1 MWIDSISKWLLNWKS
16 ILMQNQIHN
25 SGNFNRNPIKL
36 IQRFPKR
43 IVTKQLNLFWFKLEG
58 RKFILTDFLD
68 LHKSSSALVFL
79 SSLKWIITAGRIVWS
94 SSEWDRNDF
103 VWILIYSGFRR
114 FLKFLEFAGFERFW
128 ALGIWNFSFLCH
140 TF

>member
-1 MWIDSISKWLLNWKS
+1 MAFELKS

-68 LHKSSSALVFL
+68 LDKSSSALVFL
-79 SSLKWIITAGRIVWS
+79 SSLEWIITAGRRVWS
-94 SSEWDRNDF
+94 SREWDRNDF
-103 VWILIYSGFRR
+103 VWIITYSGFSAI
-114 FLKFLEFAGFERFW
+114 FEFSWICGFWKILSSGNLEFQ
-128 ALGIWNFSFLCH
+128 FLMPH
-140 TF
+140 ILKKAV